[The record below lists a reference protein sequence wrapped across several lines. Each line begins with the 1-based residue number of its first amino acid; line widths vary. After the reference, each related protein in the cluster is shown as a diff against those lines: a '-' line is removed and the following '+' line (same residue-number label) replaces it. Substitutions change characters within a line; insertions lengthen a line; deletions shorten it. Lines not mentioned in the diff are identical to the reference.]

1 MTYRKFT
8 LLLKQLKEMERR
20 YELLRLL
27 QEDDKGDAHS
37 ATQLHAQLRVDFPD
51 VPLHV
56 RPVIGLRYLA
66 PSTSSSTAHTST
78 SSRTLRLTRSVCALC
93 APRRRGREAFYP
105 LVARGQK
112 TTTIRYHPGHIHCP
126 AAPVLPL
133 QLNPSQGALR
143 TAV

>member
-1 MTYRKFT
+1 
-8 LLLKQLKEMERR
+8 MERR

-27 QEDDKGDAHS
+27 QEEDDKGDAHS
-37 ATQLHAQLRVDFPD
+37 AKQLHAQLRVDFPD

-56 RPVIGLRYLA
+56 RPVIGLRYL
-66 PSTSSSTAHTST
+66 SAHTST
-78 SSRTLRLTRSVCALC
+78 SSRTLRLTRSVC